1 MKENFSFYLYIIFV
15 IILSFVENSKIKVEL
30 KNSKINRLDCRIK
43 LSLIL
48 KLIIFI
54 FLFRKSNFNFQLI
67 VYDRYLFLLIIL
79 GLILFFKYFIIANFI
94 VLKFLKKDATDMI
107 KFLKRIYNF
116 DIDNLR
122 SLLIN
127 ITSIFINYIFYFI
140 LPLTI
145 TNNVNLLY
153 LFALSNF
160 ISLLIV
166 VKYQLMSEIIVLQ
179 FLIST
184 YTFIILVALLSHGIL
199 PSLILQISLSLLVKT
214 IILTNQE

>member
-79 GLILFFKYFIIANFI
+79 GLILFLKYFIIANFI